1 MAFDI
6 KDAETAAAVAKIVE
20 DELEKAG
27 HAGVADL
34 KKKNYE
40 LTEKLKIA
48 KRGQEIDP
56 AEFQSLN
63 EKLEA
68 MEVKLTEALKVAKE
82 ATKQAEKDRKALE
95 KEAGFVSHLLVDNG
109 LSEALLKSGIKP
121 EMTKAV
127 KAMLAS
133 QVTLKA
139 DGDKRIAV
147 VGDKL
152 LSDFVSEWSKS
163 DEGKVFVSAP
173 DNRGGG
179 APGGGDGK
187 GEQKTMART
196 AFDALSDV
204 RKMEFMKSGGVLTT

>member
-1 MAFDI
+1 MAYDPKDLDTKAALKAAI
-6 KDAETAAAVAKIVE
+6 EEAVTEATTGLVAKNTELLGKLKKATKDA
-20 DELEKAG
+20 
-27 HAGVADL
+27 
-34 KKKNYE
+34 
-40 LTEKLKIA
+40 
-48 KRGQEIDP
+48 QIDP
-56 AEFQSLN
+56 AEHQALQT
-63 EKLEA
+63 ELDDVKT
-68 MEVKLTEALKVAKE
+68 KLTEALKATKE
-82 ATKQAEKDRKALE
+82 AAKQAEKDRKALE

-204 RKMEFMKSGGVLTT
+204 RKMEFMKAGGVLTT